1 LWSKRRWL
9 YGSYMLIAVMRIPAR
24 TGFHLNGPACDMR
37 LTLHNVQLSL
47 TKIPHVV
54 LFGVFFLIT
63 VLQFDRAD
71 RRTMTWSLVATLAL
85 GVLVELE
92 EGMTR
97 TGNCRITD
105 VLPDLWGAFVVM
117 ALVMGIAIVRS
128 RTGRAPREQ

>member
-1 LWSKRRWL
+1 
-9 YGSYMLIAVMRIPAR
+9 
-24 TGFHLNGPACDMR
+24 
-37 LTLHNVQLSL
+37 
-47 TKIPHVV
+47 
-54 LFGVFFLIT
+54 LIT
-63 VLQFDRAD
+63 LLQFDRAD

-117 ALVMGIAIVRS
+117 ALVMGIVIVRS
-128 RTGRAPREQ
+128 RAGLAPRER

>member
-1 LWSKRRWL
+1 
-9 YGSYMLIAVMRIPAR
+9 MRIPAR
-24 TGFHLNGPACDMR
+24 TGFHLTEPACDMR

-63 VLQFDRAD
+63 ALQFDRAD

-85 GVLVELE
+85 GLLVELE

-97 TGNCRITD
+97 TGSCRITD
-105 VLPDLWGAFVVM
+105 VLPDLWGASIVM
-117 ALVMGIAIVRS
+117 ALVMAAVMVRNRAG
-128 RTGRAPREQ
+128 RTAAEQ